1 MLKSSKTAFHF
12 SLFSLTFNCHF
23 VSPKIFPPMKIY
35 DDKHIKNV
43 VLLGAPKTGK
53 TLLAEDM
60 LFEAGITHRRG
71 TIEGKNTVSDYHDIE
86 QERGNSVF
94 ATVLH
99 TEWRDY
105 KINIIDTPGFDDFA
119 GEMIA
124 SLRVADTCV
133 MAINAQH
140 GAEVGTDLIWNYVK
154 QFDRPV
160 IFAVNQEDHPKA
172 DFDTTLASLKN
183 HYGTAVTQMQY
194 PVNQGENFNA
204 IIDLLKMVMY
214 KFPAAGGKPE
224 KLPIPESEKEKAN
237 RLHNE
242 LVEKAAENDE
252 KLMEKY
258 FEKGTLDE
266 DEMREGLKLGMIHH
280 DVFPVFCMSAKK
292 NMGSGRMMGFIDNVA
307 PSPLEAKGEMTDA
320 GKEIPFDPSKPAV
333 LYVFKSGIEP
343 NLGKLSFYKVISGE
357 VTTASELI
365 NRQTGAVERLHQL
378 FIMDGKTRNPVDKLV
393 AGDIGATLK
402 LKDTHTNQ
410 TLHAKGNEVAINPID
425 FPGYRIRTAVVAHS
439 KNDDEKIGEVL
450 GKIHQ
455 EDPTLQ
461 VEYSREL
468 RQLLVSGQGEL
479 HLMVCKWFLE
489 NVYKLHVDF
498 VTPRVSYRETI
509 RKPSSASYR
518 HKKQSGGAGQFGE
531 VYIKIEPYYEGMPE
545 PTEFS
550 VRGKEVVDLEWGG
563 KLVFYNC
570 IVGGVIDARFI
581 PSILKGVM
589 AKMEEGPITGSYVR
603 DVRVMVHDGKMHTV
617 DSNDIS
623 FKIAGMM
630 AFKDAFLKAEPQL
643 LQPIYD
649 MEIMVPEEI
658 MGDVNGDLQTA
669 PSLIMGV
676 DTKGNYQVIKARTPL
691 AELDRYSTTLRSLS
705 QGRASFSH
713 KFSDFVP
720 VPMEVQQKLAK
731 ELQEVEAV

>member
-1 MLKSSKTAFHF
+1 
-12 SLFSLTFNCHF
+12 
-23 VSPKIFPPMKIY
+23 MKVY
-35 DDKHIKNV
+35 DEKHIKNIA
-43 VLLGAPKTGK
+43 LLGAPKSGK

-60 LFEAGITHRRG
+60 IFEAGIVRRRG
-71 TIEGKNTVSDYHDIE
+71 TIEGKNTISDYHEIE

-94 ATVLH
+94 ATVMH

-119 GEMIA
+119 GEMVS

-133 MAINAQH
+133 MVINAQH
-140 GAEVGTDLIWNYVK
+140 GVEVGTELVWNYVDQYSK
-154 QFDRPV
+154 PV
-160 IFAVNQEDHPKA
+160 LFAINQIDHPKSN
-172 DFDTTLASLKN
+172 FDQALSSIRERF
-183 HYGTAVTQMQY
+183 GPAVTQMQY
-194 PVNQGENFNA
+194 PANQGEGFNA

-214 KFPAAGGKPE
+214 QFPADGGKPT
-224 KLPIPESEKEKAN
+224 KLPIPDSEKENAN
-237 RLHNE
+237 QLHNK

-252 KLMEKY
+252 QLMEKY

-307 PSPLEAKGEMTDA
+307 PSPREAKPEMTEE
-320 GKEIPFDPSKPAV
+320 GNEIAFDPAKPTV
-333 LYVFKSGIEP
+333 LFVFKSHIEP
-343 NLGKLSFYKVISGE
+343 NLGKLSFFKVISGV
-357 VTTASELI
+357 VTTSSELI

-378 FIMDGKTRNPVDKLV
+378 FIMDGKTRNAVDKLV

-402 LKDTHTNQ
+402 LKDTSTNQ
-410 TLHAKGNEVAINPID
+410 TLHAKGFEVAIDPIV
-425 FPGYRIRTAVVAHS
+425 FPEPRIRTAVIAHS

-450 GKIHQ
+450 NKLHQ
-455 EDPTLQ
+455 EDPTLH
-461 VEYSREL
+461 VAYSREL
-468 RQLLVSGQGEL
+468 RQLLLSGQGEL

-498 VTPRVSYRETI
+498 VAPRISYRETI
-509 RKPSSASYR
+509 RKPSSASYK

-531 VYIKIEPYYEGMPE
+531 VYLKIEPYYEGMPE

-550 VRGKEVVDLEWGG
+550 VRGKEVLDLEWGG

-603 DVRVMVHDGKMHTV
+603 DVRVMVHDGKMHPV
-617 DSNDIS
+617 DSNDLS

-630 AFKDAFLKAEPQL
+630 AFKDAFLRAEPQL
-643 LQPIYD
+643 LEPIYD
-649 MEIMVPEEI
+649 LEVMVPEEI
-658 MGDVNGDLQTA
+658 MGDVMGDLQTRRA
-669 PSLIMGV
+669 LIMGM
-676 DTKGNYQVIKARTPL
+676 DTKGSYQVIKARTPL

-705 QGRASFSH
+705 QGRASFSQ
-713 KFSDFVP
+713 KFSDFAP
-720 VPMEVQQKLAK
+720 VPFDVQQKLAK
-731 ELQEVEAV
+731 ELQEVETV